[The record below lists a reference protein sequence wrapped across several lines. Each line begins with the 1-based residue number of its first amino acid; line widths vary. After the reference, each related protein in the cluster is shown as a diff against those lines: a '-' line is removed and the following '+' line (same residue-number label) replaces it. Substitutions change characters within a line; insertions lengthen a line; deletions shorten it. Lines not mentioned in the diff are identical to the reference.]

1 MQPSDQNGTVRQDVR
16 WMNVSN
22 VDINRFKYGFSR
34 ASNRLWRQ
42 NTMTTGFDE
51 QYIYDNLYQVN
62 ERLQGTLSGGVITG
76 TPVEEEQFTL
86 DPTGNWSGYAISGDT
101 TLSQTRTHQEANE
114 ISAISPSGSTGYDDN
129 GNMTTMPKVD
139 TWGTA
144 QTVTYDAWNRP
155 ITIKQGGTTLGTYQ
169 YDGLNRRIWKQ
180 SVEGSTLTTRHF
192 YYSKDWQVLEERAS
206 GSSSS
211 SSSSSSGSGSGGA
224 DRQYVWGTRYVDD
237 LVLRDL
243 FEGTTTRYYALAD
256 YFQPTA
262 IANTSG
268 VVEERYVYRAFGDVS
283 YYNGSFSSISSSA
296 YDWTY
301 LYGSYPIDL
310 ETNLYPVRYRYYH
323 SALGRWLTRDPFVDK
338 KGNDAELIQGA
349 NLYWYVSNNAVNAVD
364 PTGLQV
370 VVYVPMHSQ
379 KSSGSNSGSGEGD
392 PSDLADLLGSV
403 LSTLSFNWAQQNG
416 EKGCGS
422 HTQHP
427 ECNCCVIVLN
437 YTSFGDNDLYDWK
450 SASGHLENKSCDD
463 ASAEVGMT
471 ASPPAGSEQTINY
484 EPW

>member
-155 ITIKQGGTTLGTYQ
+155 ITVVQSSTTLGTYA
-169 YDGLNRRIWKQ
+169 YDGLNRRVTKI
-180 SVEGSTLTTRHF
+180 SNEGTSTTRHF
-192 YYSKDWQVLEERAS
+192 YYSKQWQVLEERT
-206 GSSSS
+206 GSATT
-211 SSSSSSGSGSGGA
+211 A

-237 LVLRDL
+237 LVLRDR
-243 FEGTTTRYYALAD
+243 FVGTADRFYALAD

-310 ETNLYPVRYRYYH
+310 ETNLYPVRNRYYH
-323 SALGRWLTRDPFVDK
+323 SALGRWLTRDPFVDE
-338 KGNDAELIQGA
+338 KGNDAELTDQGT
-349 NLYWYVSNNAVNAVD
+349 NLYWYVQNNAVNQVD
-364 PTGLQV
+364 ALGLATCCCISVTINMGSWKWYGTRFGVNVDFAWKVGGDDPDSCQYGVVETG
-370 VVYVPMHSQ
+370 HG
-379 KSSGSNSGSGEGD
+379 KATN
-392 PSDLADLLGSV
+392 LATGQ
-403 LSTLSFNWAQQNG
+403 TF
-416 EKGCGS
+416 
-422 HTQHP
+422 
-427 ECNCCVIVLN
+427 
-437 YTSFGDNDLYDWK
+437 
-450 SASGHLENKSCDD
+450 SAKMTTHQTNKSGTD
-463 ASAEVGMT
+463 
-471 ASPPAGSEQTINY
+471 PAGTTFTSGYDHGKYSINY
-484 EPW
+484 AIKQSWKCMGTDGKEVTKDNTISYSGTVTWNG